1 MTYYYRVEFPAGT
14 PTPIPP
20 KRFRTEE
27 KAKQHARKVLG
38 LTDEGISALHIAILP
53 VSRNETPLS

>member
-1 MTYYYRVEFPAGT
+1 MTYYRVEFLTGSNAPRQ
-14 PTPIPP
+14 P

-38 LTDEGISALHIAILP
+38 ITNESSLASKANIVP
-53 VSRNETPLS
+53 VSSKHMPL

>member
-1 MTYYYRVEFPAGT
+1 MTYYRVEFLTGSNT
-14 PTPIPP
+14 PRQP

-38 LTDEGISALHIAILP
+38 INDESSLTSKVTILP
-53 VSRNETPLS
+53 VSSKQMPL

>member
-1 MTYYYRVEFPAGT
+1 MTYYRVEFLTGSDT
-14 PTPIPP
+14 SRQP

-38 LTDEGISALHIAILP
+38 IKDESSLASRATIMP
-53 VSRNETPLS
+53 VSSKPMPI